1 MRAEL
6 KVPGGKLVTVE
17 LEVAEALASADT
29 ASIAEQS
36 KHSPFRIS
44 AAKLAGDFFIEPDEA
59 LGVIEEALSCHP
71 ADSTAAVFSAAIE
84 EALIRAFGN
93 DWKLIGFRIEDITR
107 VVMRALGTE
116 QGEIV
121 PASEIPATTTPD
133 WRSLEW
139 EIIRHEPLPAAVQV
153 ALDQV
158 LTEAVADG
166 TRGPTLRIWE
176 WEASAIIIGSF
187 QSVKNEVDVEAAAA
201 ENLQIIRRITGGGSM
216 LMEAGTVITYS
227 FYIPVSFVAGMSF
240 EQSYQFLDSWVIDAL
255 RRLGVDAEYKPLNDI
270 ASPQGKIG
278 GAAQKRLA
286 KGAMLHH
293 ATIAYEIDG
302 EKMLRVLRI
311 GREKLSD
318 KGIKS
323 AAKRVD
329 PLSKQLGKSREDIVA
344 SFEQGFTELT
354 GAKSGKITAEELEK
368 AEALAVSKFTDAEW
382 TYRIP

>member
-6 KVPGGKLVTVE
+6 KVPGGKLITVE
-17 LEVAEALASADT
+17 LEVAEALNSADS
-29 ASIAEQS
+29 ASVAEQS
-36 KHSPFRIS
+36 KHGPFRIS

-59 LGVIEEALSCHP
+59 LGVIEGALHCQP
-71 ADSTAAVFSAAIE
+71 VDSSASSLAGVIE
-84 EALIRAFGN
+84 EALIRAYGN
-93 DWKLIGFRIEDITR
+93 DWKLIGFRVEDVAR

-116 QGEIV
+116 QGEV
-121 PASEIPATTTPD
+121 SPALEIPVGKTPD

-158 LTEAVADG
+158 LTESVAEG
-166 TRGPTLRIWE
+166 KRKPTLRIWE
-176 WEASAIIIGSF
+176 WDASAIIIGSF
-187 QSVKNEVDVEAAAA
+187 QSVKNEVDIKAATA
-201 ENLQIIRRITGGGSM
+201 ENLQVIRRISGGGAM

-227 FYIPVSFVAGMSF
+227 LYIPTSFVAGMSF
-240 EQSYQFLDSWVIDAL
+240 EESYRFLDSWAIAAL
-255 RRLGVDAEYKPLNDI
+255 RGLGVDAEYKPLNDI
-270 ASPQGKIG
+270 ASPLGKIG

-286 KGAMLHH
+286 KGAVLHH
-293 ATIAYEIDG
+293 VTIAYEIDG
-302 EKMLRVLRI
+302 EKMMRVLRI

-329 PLSKQLGKSREDIVA
+329 PLSKQLGRPREDIVA
-344 SFEQGFTELT
+344 AFEKGFTELT
-354 GAKSGKITAEELEK
+354 SATRGGITAEELAE
-368 AEALAVSKFTDAEW
+368 AEALAVTKFTDVEW